1 MCVALAG
8 RWHQHEA
15 FVIRGIS
22 PRACI
27 DLVRLSRQNCAGSTT
42 KSDPSAP
49 QQDCMSIIPLTGN
62 RQGLKKKKKKRLTVF
77 LSPNQVLEKEGYN
90 LNWEFECCKCGSS
103 TVNKQISLAIH
114 FVHSTNS
121 VQWHTFWMYTHIYT
135 DQPVSGCEDIW
146 GLGWTSAGD
155 LDSFLTNKLY
165 FVHHWKNRN
174 VCHKDCCL
182 LSRFRTAMPRVRN
195 RLNVCMLTC
204 FFFLES

>member
-22 PRACI
+22 PRACT
-27 DLVRLSRQNCAGSTT
+27 DLVRLSRHNCACFAT

-49 QQDCMSIIPLTGN
+49 QQDCMPIIPLTGN
-62 RQGLKKKKKKRLTVF
+62 RQGLKKKKKYWFPKSSVGEGGI
-77 LSPNQVLEKEGYN
+77 SPETG
-90 LNWEFECCKCGSS
+90 EFECCKCGSS

-114 FVHSTNS
+114 LVHSTNS
-121 VQWHTFWMYTHIYT
+121 VQWHAFWMYTHICT

-155 LDSFLTNKLY
+155 LDFFLTNELY
-165 FVHHWKNRN
+165 FVHHWKNWN

-182 LSRFRTAMPRVRN
+182 LSRFRTAMTRVRN
-195 RLNVCMLTC
+195 RLNVLMLTC
-204 FFFLES
+204 IFLES